1 MLRYEMWR
9 QMQTE
14 TSTTRSSAHRTA
26 MPAFAPVL
34 RPPAGGCGA
43 GVDDGVD
50 IIVVG
55 VGERRDREVVGRRLS
70 ACALSVGA
78 EFAADDAGRIRGVR
92 TRVVVISVLAIRES
106 ACATTENDRL

>member
-1 MLRYEMWR
+1 MWR

-14 TSTTRSSAHRTA
+14 TSTTKSSAHRTA

-55 VGERRDREVVGRRLS
+55 VRERRDREVVGRRLS